1 VCALVAFVVY
11 PGPSREYW
19 LHLVFD
25 AKRPGSPAYY
35 GNQSLLSLLE
45 RLHVVWL
52 WLPLGLLLGG
62 VGLWRAARAHRAG
75 AEVTAVA
82 LVGLTAL
89 VISPIS
95 WQHHG
100 VWIVLAAGTLIA
112 WATTL
117 RRAAVAALGFS
128 VFLFPLDFWGQRLY
142 SMAWSPWIT
151 LPLRDAYALAFIG
164 MLLLLPIP
172 SPPAAVVPE
181 GAAPPG
187 PRSMAWR

>member
-1 VCALVAFVVY
+1 
-11 PGPSREYW
+11 
-19 LHLVFD
+19 VFD

-35 GNQSLLSLLE
+35 GNQSLLSALE
-45 RLHVVWL
+45 RMHVVWL
-52 WLPLGLLLGG
+52 WLPLGLALGG

-89 VISPIS
+89 VVSPIS

-100 VWIVLAAGTLIA
+100 VWIVLAAGALIV

-117 RRAAVAALGFS
+117 RRAAVAALGFGL
-128 VFLFPLDFWGQRLY
+128 FLFPLDFWGQRLY

-172 SPPAAVVPE
+172 SPAPSM
-181 GAAPPG
+181 AAPEDAA
-187 PRSMAWR
+187 PRGASLTWR